1 MASSLSS
8 SSSLFL
14 FRQTFFRK
22 CFFTTAVQSVTS
34 FSSPVPRR
42 VRPPTT
48 SSPVRGSYA
57 LGPID
62 KSSFLICHHHRWF
75 GGTPA
80 PQSSSTSPLEP
91 HHKSDDASHHHDD
104 HHDHD
109 DHHHDS
115 RSTYLR
121 EDGLVRSR
129 LTTSDEFHWP
139 SIEVHGGDT
148 VVIVNGQKMV
158 RGVDKPPMEILSCL
172 SQSNIPMHGRSR
184 MFTWTNHEFV
194 LKAEFLF
201 FWMPT
206 FIIMSIAVPSYT
218 LLYMVDE
225 AVYTT
230 MTVKVIGRQWHWV
243 YEVESPPE
251 ESDDDTDD
259 K

>member
-1 MASSLSS
+1 
-8 SSSLFL
+8 
-14 FRQTFFRK
+14 
-22 CFFTTAVQSVTS
+22 
-34 FSSPVPRR
+34 
-42 VRPPTT
+42 
-48 SSPVRGSYA
+48 
-57 LGPID
+57 
-62 KSSFLICHHHRWF
+62 
-75 GGTPA
+75 
-80 PQSSSTSPLEP
+80 
-91 HHKSDDASHHHDD
+91 
-104 HHDHD
+104 
-109 DHHHDS
+109 
-115 RSTYLR
+115 
-121 EDGLVRSR
+121 
-129 LTTSDEFHWP
+129 
-139 SIEVHGGDT
+139 
-148 VVIVNGQKMV
+148 
-158 RGVDKPPMEILSCL
+158 
-172 SQSNIPMHGRSR
+172 